1 LSFFYNFKHSG
12 AHSWH
17 IIEKVQND
25 NENDMMMLIWGFILL
40 LAVAV
45 IFLVWFQFK
54 QQGGSGNH
62 DVEYQQHLEQKVVH
76 LEENL
81 KKTLEIMQ
89 DLAKK
94 MHVQQEAIDKTVKRT
109 HQLELQNAE
118 LVSLLS
124 KSVGQTDRP
133 F

>member
-1 LSFFYNFKHSG
+1 
-12 AHSWH
+12 
-17 IIEKVQND
+17 
-25 NENDMMMLIWGFILL
+25 MMMLIWGFILL

-54 QQGGSGNH
+54 QQGESTG
-62 DVEYQQHLEQKVVH
+62 DTEYQQNLEQKVVH

-94 MHVQQEAIDKTVKRT
+94 MHVQQEVLDNTSHRLTEV
-109 HQLELQNAE
+109 EFQNAE
-118 LVSLLS
+118 LIKIL
-124 KSVGQTDRP
+124 QRNIQP
-133 F
+133 